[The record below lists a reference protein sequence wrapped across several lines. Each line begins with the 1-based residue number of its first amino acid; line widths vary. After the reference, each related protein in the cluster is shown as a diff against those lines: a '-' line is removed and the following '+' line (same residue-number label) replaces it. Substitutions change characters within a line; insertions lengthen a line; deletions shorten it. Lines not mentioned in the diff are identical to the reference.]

1 MPLTRRQRRTGDALR
16 RKPHPPSDMQG
27 PLVAFPQERG
37 VKRFDEEYLIRN
49 FVRCARLG
57 SSAKILDVGCGFG
70 EKMEWLIKDGYSPHG
85 VDVNAETVRAAQEK
99 GFHCVTPDALALTHD
114 VYDLVLMV
122 HIVEH
127 FHPSDLLAF
136 LDGYLDRLRVGGYLL
151 VATPLEWNNF
161 YADFDHI
168 KVYHP
173 NAFISVMSQADSQV
187 QFHSRHRLRLAGLG
201 LRRRPWEVP
210 AYEDL
215 YREFNDAG
223 FPWRLSRCIKHRLS
237 RWVFRCT
244 DGAMGG
250 VTTGWVGLFV
260 KVA

>member
-1 MPLTRRQRRTGDALR
+1 MPLTRRQRTPGDALR
-16 RKPHPPSDMQG
+16 TKPFARSGVQD
-27 PLVAFPQERG
+27 PLADCVRERG
-37 VKRFDEEYLIRN
+37 VRRFDEEYLIRN

-57 SSAKILDVGCGFG
+57 CSAKILDVGCGFG
-70 EKMEWLIKDGYSPHG
+70 KKMEWLIQDGYSPHG
-85 VDVNAETVRAAQEK
+85 VDINPQTVRAAQDK
-99 GFHCVTPDALALTHD
+99 GLDCVTPDAWALRDD
-114 VYDLVLMV
+114 VYDLVVMA
-122 HIVEH
+122 HIIEH
-127 FHPSDLLAF
+127 FNPSDLLAF

-161 YADFDHI
+161 YADIDHI

-173 NAFISVMSQADSQV
+173 NGFIAVMSRGDSQV
-187 QFHSRHRLRLAGLG
+187 QFHSRHRLRLTHLG

-223 FPWRLSRCIKHRLS
+223 FLWRLSRCVKHRLS
-237 RWVFRCT
+237 RWLFRCT

-250 VTTGWVGLFV
+250 VTTGWVGLFE